1 MKILEAKICQKR
13 KLRLKNKFAEIYINL
28 IFQLREIFDER
39 YYLNIVLGKTPG
51 QFSEEN
57 V

>member
-1 MKILEAKICQKR
+1 MKILEAKFCQKR
-13 KLRLKNKFAEIYINL
+13 KLRLKNTFAEIYINL